1 MLMTLTGKVESKLL
15 NAGSKSEATRT
26 VLITDSGEY
35 VLTTQWAPAFGPIPQ
50 VDQFV
55 GESIT
60 ATGIVHSNYFE
71 IDPKGVHRH

>member
-1 MLMTLTGKVESKLL
+1 MLCTMTGKVESKLL

-26 VLITDSGEY
+26 VLVTERGEF
-35 VLTTQWAPAFGPIPQ
+35 VLTTEWAPAFGPIPE

-60 ATGIVHSNYFE
+60 TTGIVHSNYFQ